1 MSVQAPIEIPC
12 LRLYISQIKSSNLE
26 INMAKASEKTP
37 SKSTSEL
44 ELALQSINKKFGEG
58 ALMKLGDATKM
69 NVSVISTGSLATDL
83 ALGVGGLPRGRIVE
97 IYGPESSGKT
107 TFCLSVI
114 AEAQRKGGNAV
125 FVDVEH
131 ALDPRYAKI
140 VGVDLDNLMV
150 SQPESGE
157 DALNIT
163 ETLIRSGAIDVIV
176 VDSVAALVSRQELDG
191 QMGDTTVGLQA
202 RMMSQAMRRLTAA
215 ISKTNCV
222 CIFTNQIREKIGV
235 MFGSPETTPGGR
247 ALKFF
252 CSVRMDIRRIGQI
265 KEANGKVT
273 GSRTRLKIVK
283 NKVAPPFTAC
293 EFDIMYN
300 EGISKTGSVID
311 LGIDHQ
317 ILAKKGAWIS
327 YEGNLVGQG
336 REAAKQALAEN
347 PELLEEITSAIMEKV
362 QVSVGSVLAQGDS
375 ADED

>member
-1 MSVQAPIEIPC
+1 
-12 LRLYISQIKSSNLE
+12 
-26 INMAKASEKTP
+26 MAKNTTATKKNPP
-37 SKSTSEL
+37 SNQDL
-44 ELALQSINKKFGEG
+44 ELAFQGINKKFGEG
-58 ALMKLGDATKM
+58 ALMRLGDATKM
-69 NVSVISTGSLATDL
+69 NVSVISTGSIAVDL
-83 ALGVGGLPRGRIVE
+83 ALGAGGLPRGRIVE

-176 VDSVAALVSRQELDG
+176 LDSVAALVSRQELDG

-252 CSVRMDIRRIGQI
+252 CSIRMDIRRIGQI
-265 KEANGKVT
+265 KEANGTVT
-273 GSRTRLKIVK
+273 GSRTRLKVVK

-293 EFDIMYN
+293 EFDIMYD
-300 EGISKTGSVID
+300 EGISRTGSVID
-311 LGIDHQ
+311 LGVEHN

-327 YEGNLVGQG
+327 YDGNLIGQG
-336 REAAKQALAEN
+336 REAAKQVLSED
-347 PELLEEITSAIMEKV
+347 PELMAKITSAILEKV
-362 QVSVGSVLAQGDS
+362 EVTVGDVLAQGEAEESD
-375 ADED
+375 

>member
-1 MSVQAPIEIPC
+1 M
-12 LRLYISQIKSSNLE
+12 RLYGKLLDSRFRASNVE
-26 INMAKASEKTP
+26 ILINFTMVKNTTATKKNPP
-37 SKSTSEL
+37 SNQDL
-44 ELALQSINKKFGEG
+44 ELAFQGINKKFGEG
-58 ALMKLGDATKM
+58 ALMRLGDATKM
-69 NVSVISTGSLATDL
+69 NVSVISTGSIAVDL
-83 ALGVGGLPRGRIVE
+83 ALGAGGLPRGRIVE

-176 VDSVAALVSRQELDG
+176 LDSVAALVSRQELDG

-252 CSVRMDIRRIGQI
+252 CSIRMDIRRIGQI
-265 KEANGKVT
+265 KEANGTVT
-273 GSRTRLKIVK
+273 GSRTRLKVVK
-283 NKVAPPFTAC
+283 NKIAPPFTAC
-293 EFDIMYN
+293 EFDIMYD
-300 EGISKTGSVID
+300 EGISRTGSVID
-311 LGIDHQ
+311 LGVEHN

-327 YEGNLVGQG
+327 YDGNLIGQG
-336 REAAKQALAEN
+336 REAAKQVLSED
-347 PELLEEITSAIMEKV
+347 PELMAKITSAILEKV
-362 QVSVGSVLAQGDS
+362 EVTVGDVLAQGEAEESD
-375 ADED
+375 

>member
-1 MSVQAPIEIPC
+1 
-12 LRLYISQIKSSNLE
+12 
-26 INMAKASEKTP
+26 MAKNTTSTKKNTP
-37 SKSTSEL
+37 SNQDL
-44 ELALQSINKKFGEG
+44 ELAFQGINKKFGEG
-58 ALMKLGDATKM
+58 ALMRLGDATKM
-69 NVSVISTGSLATDL
+69 NVSVISTGSIAVDL
-83 ALGVGGLPRGRIVE
+83 ALGAGGLPRGRIVE

-176 VDSVAALVSRQELDG
+176 LDSVAALVSRQELDG

-252 CSVRMDIRRIGQI
+252 CSIRMDIRRIGQI
-265 KEANGKVT
+265 KEANGTVT
-273 GSRTRLKIVK
+273 GSRTRLKVVK

-293 EFDIMYN
+293 EFDIMYD
-300 EGISKTGSVID
+300 EGISRTGSVID
-311 LGIDHQ
+311 LGVEHN

-327 YEGNLVGQG
+327 YDGNLIGQG
-336 REAAKQALAEN
+336 REAAKQVLSED
-347 PELLEEITSAIMEKV
+347 PELMAKITSAILEKV
-362 QVSVGSVLAQGDS
+362 EVTVGDVLAQGEAEESD
-375 ADED
+375 

>member
-1 MSVQAPIEIPC
+1 
-12 LRLYISQIKSSNLE
+12 
-26 INMAKASEKTP
+26 MAKNTTDKRKDKNP
-37 SKSTSEL
+37 DL
-44 ELALQSINKKFGEG
+44 DLAFQGINKKFGEG
-58 ALMKLGDATKM
+58 ALMRLGDATKM
-69 NVSVISTGSLATDL
+69 NVSVISTGSLAVDL
-83 ALGVGGLPRGRIVE
+83 SLGAGGLPRGRIVE

-114 AEAQRKGGNAV
+114 AESQRNGGNAV

-176 VDSVAALVSRQELDG
+176 LDSVAALVSRQELDG
-191 QMGDTTVGLQA
+191 QMGDATVGLQA

-252 CSVRMDIRRIGQI
+252 CSIRMDIRRIGQI
-265 KEANGKVT
+265 KESNGTVV
-273 GSRTRLKIVK
+273 GNRTRVKIVK
-283 NKVAPPFTAC
+283 NKIAPPFTAC
-293 EFDIMYN
+293 EFDIMYS
-300 EGISKTGSVID
+300 EGISRTGSVLD
-311 LGIDHQ
+311 LGIEHE
-317 ILAKKGAWIS
+317 ILTKKGAWIS
-327 YEGNLVGQG
+327 YKGDLIGQG
-336 REAAKQALAEN
+336 REAAKQTLAED
-347 PELLEEITSAIMEKV
+347 EKLMAEITAAILEKV
-362 QVSVGSVLAQGDS
+362 EVTVGSVLAQNN
-375 ADED
+375 DEESD